1 MAVRKRAVRAERKKR
16 RIFLAALF
24 ALLLGAAAAIIFY
37 VNRKPE
43 IPILERKEDTTVIF
57 SDRAAEDII
66 ALTVQNSEGE
76 YTIHQENGVCT
87 MAGRED
93 FVFSESM
100 LSYTLDN
107 AAYIYA
113 DDTLLDTN
121 GSPYTFADF
130 GLEDDCIRVQVKYS
144 DGAEI
149 ALRIGNLIPQETPMY
164 YLRVEGDSRVFS
176 TSLDMQETFMLP
188 GDSLHA
194 VTDPALSGELIDKIA
209 FTGDNP
215 FTIERAGSEWY
226 LTAPFRYPLSTAKV
240 NTLLDKLEEIRF
252 AQYVSPLEK
261 ADLAACGLSP
271 ARRTMTLSIAP
282 SILTGYDENGQ
293 VIAQK
298 QLDGYEL
305 TFECGSDIGDIL
317 FYCLYRGDVVKATR
331 FSSSVLLTQNY
342 DTLLE
347 TAPFF
352 VAISEVTRFEWE
364 EKGETRAW
372 DITLHERLLP
382 NNEFE
387 TDDSGNILYDMRFT
401 RDGAET
407 DGDAFLTAFSR
418 LMDVQSVNRLPADY
432 QLPENPEI
440 IIRLHRENDLRE
452 VKLYAYGELHY
463 AVSVNG
469 EAVFYMSRDAIDAV
483 KMPE

>member
-16 RIFLAALF
+16 RLFFAALF
-24 ALLLGAAAAIIFY
+24 ALLACATAAIIFY
-37 VNRKPE
+37 VNREEE
-43 IPILERKEDTTVIF
+43 IPVLDRKEDTTVIF
-57 SDRAAEDII
+57 SDRAATDIFT
-66 ALTVQNSEGE
+66 LTVQNSEGE
-76 YTIHQENGVCT
+76 YTIHQQAGVCT
-87 MAGRED
+87 MEGRED

-113 DDTLLDTN
+113 DAALLDTA
-121 GSPYTFADF
+121 GSKYTFADF
-130 GLEDDCIRVQVKYS
+130 GLENDCIRVQVKYT
-144 DGAEI
+144 DGGEI
-149 ALRIGNLIPQETPMY
+149 AFRIGHLIPQETPQY
-164 YLRVEGDSRVFS
+164 YLRVEGDTRVFS
-176 TSLDMQETFMLP
+176 VSLDMQETFMLS

-194 VTDPALSGELIDKIA
+194 VTDPALSGDLIDKIA

-215 FTIERAGSEWY
+215 FTIERTGSEWY
-226 LTAPFRYPLSTAKV
+226 LTSPFVYPLSTAKV
-240 NTLLDKLEEIRF
+240 NTLLSKLEEIRF
-252 AQYVSPLEK
+252 AQYVSPVEK
-261 ADLAACGLSP
+261 ADLSEYGLSP

-293 VIAQK
+293 VLAQK
-298 QLDGYEL
+298 QLDGYDL
-305 TFECGSDIGDIL
+305 TFDCGSNIGDIL

-331 FSSSVLLTQNY
+331 FSSSVLLTQTY

-364 EKGETRAW
+364 ENGQMRAW
-372 DITLHERLLP
+372 DITLHERVLP

-387 TDDSGNILYDMRFT
+387 TDDSGNILYDMRIW
-401 RDGAET
+401 RDGQET
-407 DGDAFLTAFSR
+407 DDDSFLTAFSR
-418 LMDVQSVNRLPADY
+418 LMDVQSLHALPSDY

-440 IIRLHRENDLRE
+440 IIRMYRESGLRE

-469 EAVFYMSRDAIDAV
+469 ETVFYMSRDAIDAV

>member
-1 MAVRKRAVRAERKKR
+1 MAVRKRAVRAERKR
-16 RIFLAALF
+16 RRLYIAALF
-24 ALLLGAAAAIIFY
+24 ALPVMLLIGILIY
-37 VNRKPE
+37 INREPE

-57 SDRAAEDII
+57 SDRAAEDIVT
-66 ALTVQNSEGE
+66 LTVQNSEGE
-76 YTIHQENGVCT
+76 YTITQENGVCT
-87 MAGRED
+87 MLGRED
-93 FVFSESM
+93 FVFSENM

-113 DDTLLDTN
+113 DAVLLDTAD
-121 GSPYTFADF
+121 SPYTFADF
-130 GLEDDCIRVQVKYS
+130 GLEDHCIRVQVKYR

-149 ALRIGNLIPQETPMY
+149 ALRIGNLIPQETPQY
-164 YLRVEGDSRVFS
+164 YLRAEGDSRVFS
-176 TSLDMQETFMLP
+176 VSLDMQETFMLS

-194 VTDPALSGELIDKIA
+194 VADPALNGDLIDKIT

-215 FTIERAGSEWY
+215 FTIERAGSAWY
-226 LTAPFRYPLSTAKV
+226 LTQPFRYPLSTAKV
-240 NTLLDKLEEIRF
+240 NTLLGKLEEIRF
-252 AQYVSPLEK
+252 AQYVAPLEK
-261 ADLAACGLSP
+261 ADLAALGLSP
-271 ARRTMTLSIAP
+271 ARRTMSLLIAP

-298 QLDGYEL
+298 QLDEYEL
-305 TFECGSDIGDIL
+305 TFTCGSDIGDIL

-331 FSSSVLLTQNY
+331 FSASVLLTQNY

-352 VAISEVTRFEWE
+352 VAISEITRFEWE
-364 EKGETRAW
+364 EKGHTRAW

-387 TDDSGNILYDMRFT
+387 TDESGNILYDMRFT
-401 RDGAET
+401 RDGAEA
-407 DGDAFLTAFSR
+407 DGDSFLTAFSR
-418 LMDVQSVNRLPADY
+418 LMDVQSINLLPAGY

-440 IIRLHRENDLRE
+440 IIRMHRENDLRE
-452 VKLYAYGELHY
+452 IKLYAYGELHY
-463 AVSVNG
+463 AVSING
-469 EAVFYMSRDAIDAV
+469 KAIFYVSRDAIDAV